1 MNRLE
6 QAAHDYWLV
15 SREVRSPDEGVENGI
30 TTEFALKIL
39 SSAERLRSEHWRL
52 KEHMHVLRYDIIEGN
67 TKWRNRKRE
76 VGSISTLPMRG

>member
-6 QAAHDYWLV
+6 QSTYDYWLV
-15 SREVRSPDEGVENGI
+15 SREVRAPDEGVEDGI

-39 SSAERLRSEHWRL
+39 NSADCLRPEHWRL

-67 TKWRNRKRE
+67 TKWRTRKRI